1 MNFGV
6 QFLKDKNGTVFGLY
20 DPTENKIYLNERN
33 LNPKTVWHEATHF
46 QQAILKAMAQNG
58 NKEAKKILTQFDK
71 LLKPFVE
78 QLLLGRTTVTIDGQR
93 IPLQADVYK
102 KGANEKPKHT
112 KSVCKMSFGHFYN
125 KKKITNFGKRMTRL
139 LKER

>member
-1 MNFGV
+1 MAKLLYIQATIKDGVFVTPSFMNAESYAGSGKVYSKKVKLDAIAWIDEGEGQMANV

-58 NKEAKKILTQFDK
+58 NKEAKKILTQFDN
-71 LLKPFVE
+71 LL
-78 QLLLGRTTVTIDGQR
+78 
-93 IPLQADVYK
+93 
-102 KGANEKPKHT
+102 
-112 KSVCKMSFGHFYN
+112 
-125 KKKITNFGKRMTRL
+125 
-139 LKER
+139 